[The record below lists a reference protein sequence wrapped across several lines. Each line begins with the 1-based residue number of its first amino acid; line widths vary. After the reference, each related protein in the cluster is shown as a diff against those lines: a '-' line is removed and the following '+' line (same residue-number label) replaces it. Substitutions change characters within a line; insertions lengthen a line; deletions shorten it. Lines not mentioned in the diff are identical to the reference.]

1 MPIVVDARHQRRQQW
16 RRRTTPVQ
24 LATWF
29 GWLVGVA
36 LFAYCFQLISDR
48 TIWAFVGDAPE
59 QAGDLLGRMVPP
71 QWSYMD
77 RLWLA
82 LWDTINIATLGTLLS
97 ILIAVPVA
105 FLAARD
111 TTPSVAFVRPIALF
125 VIVASRSI
133 NALIW
138 ALLLVA
144 ILGPGVLAGI
154 FAIAFRSIGF
164 VAKLLYE
171 AIEEI
176 DESQEIGRA
185 SCRERVCQY
194 V

>member
-1 MPIVVDARHQRRQQW
+1 M
-16 RRRTTPVQ
+16 
-24 LATWF
+24 
-29 GWLVGVA
+29 
-36 LFAYCFQLISDR
+36 SDR
-48 TIWAFVGDAPE
+48 TIWAVVGDAPE

-144 ILGPGVLAGI
+144 ILG
-154 FAIAFRSIGF
+154 RS
-164 VAKLLYE
+164 
-171 AIEEI
+171 EEHTSELQSLMRI
-176 DESQEIGRA
+176 SYA
-185 SCRERVCQY
+185 VF
-194 V
+194 

>member
-1 MPIVVDARHQRRQQW
+1 MVRRPP
-16 RRRTTPVQ
+16 RSTRTDTLFPYTT
-24 LATWF
+24 LCRS
-29 GWLVGVA
+29 VGVA

-125 VIVASRSI
+125 VLVASRSV
-133 NALIW
+133 NAL
-138 ALLLVA
+138 
-144 ILGPGVLAGI
+144 
-154 FAIAFRSIGF
+154 
-164 VAKLLYE
+164 
-171 AIEEI
+171 
-176 DESQEIGRA
+176 
-185 SCRERVCQY
+185 
-194 V
+194 

>member
-1 MPIVVDARHQRRQQW
+1 MA
-16 RRRTTPVQ
+16 
-24 LATWF
+24 
-29 GWLVGVA
+29 
-36 LFAYCFQLISDR
+36 
-48 TIWAFVGDAPE
+48 
-59 QAGDLLGRMVPP
+59 
-71 QWSYMD
+71 

-82 LWDTINIATLGTLLS
+82 WWDTINIATLGTLLS

-154 FAIAFRSIGF
+154 FAIPFRSIGF
-164 VAKLLYE
+164 VAQLLYE
-171 AIEEI
+171 AIEES
-176 DESQEIGRA
+176 DESQVEAIAAPGAAPETVIAYGRA
-185 SCRERVCQY
+185 PKIMPAFARIPVF
-194 V
+194 

>member
-1 MPIVVDARHQRRQQW
+1 M
-16 RRRTTPVQ
+16 
-24 LATWF
+24 
-29 GWLVGVA
+29 
-36 LFAYCFQLISDR
+36 SDR
-48 TIWAFVGDAPE
+48 TIWAVVGDAPE

-125 VIVASRSI
+125 VPVASRSI
-133 NALIW
+133 NALIL
-138 ALLLVA
+138 ALLPVA
-144 ILGPGVLAGI
+144 ILGPGVPA
-154 FAIAFRSIGF
+154 
-164 VAKLLYE
+164 
-171 AIEEI
+171 
-176 DESQEIGRA
+176 QHGRE
-185 SCRERVCQY
+185 CGWERGCQS
-194 V
+194 

>member
-82 LWDTINIATLGTLLS
+82 LWDTINIATLGTDRQSTRLNS
-97 ILIAVPVA
+97 
-105 FLAARD
+105 
-111 TTPSVAFVRPIALF
+111 SH
-125 VIVASRSI
+125 
-133 NALIW
+133 
-138 ALLLVA
+138 
-144 ILGPGVLAGI
+144 
-154 FAIAFRSIGF
+154 
-164 VAKLLYE
+164 
-171 AIEEI
+171 
-176 DESQEIGRA
+176 
-185 SCRERVCQY
+185 
-194 V
+194 

>member
-48 TIWAFVGDAPE
+48 TIWAFVRDAPE
-59 QAGDLLGRMVPP
+59 QAGDLHVRMVPP

-77 RLWLA
+77 RIGLA
-82 LWDTINIATLGTLLS
+82 MWDTINIATLGTLRS

-111 TTPSVAFVRPIALF
+111 TTHSIAFVP
-125 VIVASRSI
+125 RS
-133 NALIW
+133 
-138 ALLLVA
+138 
-144 ILGPGVLAGI
+144 
-154 FAIAFRSIGF
+154 
-164 VAKLLYE
+164 
-171 AIEEI
+171 EE
-176 DESQEIGRA
+176 
-185 SCRERVCQY
+185 
-194 V
+194 